1 LLLNFD
7 GVHADVRGGKYHPRL
22 NLTHPETDSAD
33 SPYQM
38 NSKNLWRETSFVVAM
53 IAVVSL
59 GLWVLSNEQIQ
70 NRLGQTYSAVVF
82 GIAALAAMSLAYHIR
97 ERLLGRPRS

>member
-1 LLLNFD
+1 
-7 GVHADVRGGKYHPRL
+7 
-22 NLTHPETDSAD
+22 
-33 SPYQM
+33 M